1 MDISAPASARVRKA
15 AKARRAAQD
24 EWDFLGELRL
34 PDMRLR
40 DVRLPDVRLPDM
52 RMPDMRMPDLRLPRI
67 PDVSEARARIGD
79 AATDLH
85 ARATLAVSLVR
96 EAVGR

>member
-1 MDISAPASARVRKA
+1 
-15 AKARRAAQD
+15 
-24 EWDFLGELRL
+24 
-34 PDMRLR
+34 MRLR
-40 DVRLPDVRLPDM
+40 DVRL
-52 RMPDMRMPDLRLPRI
+52 PDMRMPDLRLPRI

>member
-40 DVRLPDVRLPDM
+40 DVRLPDMRL
-52 RMPDMRMPDLRLPRI
+52 PDMRMPDLRLPRI

>member
-40 DVRLPDVRLPDM
+40 DMRLPDM
-52 RMPDMRMPDLRLPRI
+52 RLPDMRMPDLRLPRI

>member
-40 DVRLPDVRLPDM
+40 DVRLPDM
-52 RMPDMRMPDLRLPRI
+52 RMPGMRMPDLRLPRI

>member
-40 DVRLPDVRLPDM
+40 DVRLPDMRLPDM
-52 RMPDMRMPDLRLPRI
+52 RMPRI

>member
-15 AKARRAAQD
+15 AKARRVAED
-24 EWDFLGELRL
+24 EWDFLGEIRL

-40 DVRLPDVRLPDM
+40 DVRLPDMRLRDVRL
-52 RMPDMRMPDLRLPRI
+52 PDLRLPRI
-67 PDVSEARARIGD
+67 PDVNDARTRIGD
-79 AATDLH
+79 AATGLH

-96 EAVGR
+96 EAMGR

>member
-52 RMPDMRMPDLRLPRI
+52 RMPDLRLPRI

>member
-1 MDISAPASARVRKA
+1 MDFSAPASARVRKA

-40 DVRLPDVRLPDM
+40 DVRLPDMRL
-52 RMPDMRMPDLRLPRI
+52 PDMRMPDLRLPRI

>member
-40 DVRLPDVRLPDM
+40 DVRL
-52 RMPDMRMPDLRLPRI
+52 PDMRMPDLRLPRI

>member
-24 EWDFLGELRL
+24 EWDILGELRL

-40 DVRLPDVRLPDM
+40 DVRLPDM
-52 RMPDMRMPDLRLPRI
+52 RMPGMRMPDLRLPRI

>member
-40 DVRLPDVRLPDM
+40 DVRLPDM